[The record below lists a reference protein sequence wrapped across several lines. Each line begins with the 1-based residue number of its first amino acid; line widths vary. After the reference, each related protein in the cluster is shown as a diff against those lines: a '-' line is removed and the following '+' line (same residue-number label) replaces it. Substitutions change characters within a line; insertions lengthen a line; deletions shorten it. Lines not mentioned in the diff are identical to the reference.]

1 MIAMRGLIVFVSLIL
16 IWQAFVTFLQ
26 LPVYILPGPFVVM
39 HTWIDQFSLLMHQT
53 IPTLLETLIG
63 LLIGILLGCTVA
75 LLMAY
80 IQPVRY
86 WVMPLLLISQA
97 LPTFAIAP
105 LLVIWFGYGMASKI
119 VTTILMLFYP
129 VTSSFFDGLRR
140 TDPAWLYLA
149 QSMNASRWK
158 ILWLIRV
165 PAALPALASGIRVA
179 TAIAPIGAVI
189 GEWVGA
195 SSGLGFL
202 MLNANARMQIDM
214 MFAALVNII
223 LMSLILYFVVDRI
236 LIRLISW
243 QVEK

>member
-1 MIAMRGLIVFVSLIL
+1 MIIRGLIVFVSLIL
-16 IWQAFVTFLQ
+16 IWQAIVTFLQ
-26 LPVYILPGPFVVM
+26 LPSYILPGPFLVF
-39 HTWIDQFSLLMHQT
+39 HTWLMQYDLLMHQT
-53 IPTLLETLIG
+53 IPTLLETIIG
-63 LLIGILLGCTVA
+63 LLLGIFLGCTVA
-75 LLMAY
+75 LLMSF

-105 LLVIWFGYGMASKI
+105 LLVIWFGYGMASKV

-140 TDPAWLYLA
+140 TDPAWLDLS
-149 QSMNASRWK
+149 QTMNASRWRV
-158 ILWLIRV
+158 LWFVRV

-202 MLNANARMQIDM
+202 MLNANARMQIDV
-214 MFAALVNII
+214 MFAALINII
-223 LMSLILYFVVDRI
+223 LLSLILYFCVDK
-236 LIRLISW
+236 LLKKLISW

>member
-1 MIAMRGLIVFVSLIL
+1 MIMRGIIVFVSLII
-16 IWQAFVTFLQ
+16 IWQAFVTFLH
-26 LPVYILPGPFVVM
+26 LPQYILPGPFLVF
-39 HTWIDQFSLLMHQT
+39 HTWLTQYGLLMHQT
-53 IPTLLETLIG
+53 IPTLLETIIG
-63 LLIGILLGCTVA
+63 LLLGIFLGCVVA
-75 LLMAY
+75 LLMSF

-140 TDPAWLYLA
+140 TDPAWLDLA
-149 QSMNASRWK
+149 QTMNASRWRV
-158 ILWLIRV
+158 LWFVRV

-214 MFAALVNII
+214 MFAALINII
-223 LMSLILYFVVDRI
+223 LLSLILYFCVDKI
-236 LIRLISW
+236 LKKLISW

>member
-1 MIAMRGLIVFVSLIL
+1 MIIRGIIVFVSLFL
-16 IWQAFVTFLQ
+16 IWQAIVSVLQ
-26 LPVYILPGPFVVM
+26 LPVYILPGPFLVI
-39 HTWIDQFSLLMHQT
+39 HTWISQYSLLFHQT
-53 IPTLLETLIG
+53 IPTLLETVIG
-63 LLIGILLGCTVA
+63 LILGIFFGCIIA
-75 LLMAY
+75 LLMSL
-80 IQPVRY
+80 IKPVRY

-140 TDPAWLYLA
+140 TDSAWLDLA
-149 QSMNASRWK
+149 QTMNASRWR
-158 ILWLIRV
+158 ILWFIRV

-202 MLNANARMQIDM
+202 MLNANARMQIDV

-223 LMSLILYFVVDRI
+223 LLSLILYFCVDKLLKK
-236 LIRLISW
+236 LIFW

>member
-1 MIAMRGLIVFVSLIL
+1 MLKRGIIVFISLIL
-16 IWQAFVTFLQ
+16 IWQAIVSFLQ
-26 LPVYILPGPFVVM
+26 LPPYILPGPLLVF
-39 HTWIDQFSLLMHQT
+39 HTWIEQYSLLIHQT
-53 IPTLLETLIG
+53 IPTLVETLLG
-63 LLIGILLGCTVA
+63 LLLGILLGCVVA

-86 WVMPLLLISQA
+86 WVMPILLISQA

-140 TDPAWLYLA
+140 TDPAWLDLA
-149 QSMNASRWK
+149 QSMNASRWR
-158 ILWLIRV
+158 ILWFIRM
-165 PAALPALASGIRVA
+165 PAALPALATGIRVA

-202 MLNANARMQIDM
+202 MLNANARMQIDV
-214 MFAALVNII
+214 MFAALMNII
-223 LMSLILYFVVDRI
+223 LMSLILYFCVDY
-236 LIRLISW
+236 LLKKVISW
-243 QVEK
+243 QVEN

>member
-1 MIAMRGLIVFVSLIL
+1 MIMRGIIVFVSLII

-26 LPVYILPGPFVVM
+26 LPPYILPGPFLVLD
-39 HTWIDQFSLLMHQT
+39 TWLTQYDLLLHQT
-53 IPTLLETLIG
+53 IPTLLETIVG
-63 LLIGILLGCTVA
+63 LLLGILLGCMVA
-75 LLMAY
+75 LLMSF

-86 WVMPLLLISQA
+86 WAMPLLLISQA

-105 LLVIWFGYGMASKI
+105 LLVIWFGYGMASKV

-140 TDPAWLYLA
+140 TDPAWLDLA
-149 QSMNASRWK
+149 QTMNASRWR
-158 ILWLIRV
+158 ILWFVRV

-214 MFAALVNII
+214 MFAALINII
-223 LMSLILYFVVDRI
+223 LLSLILYFCVDK
-236 LIRLISW
+236 LLKKLISW

>member
-1 MIAMRGLIVFVSLIL
+1 MILRGVIVFVSLML

-26 LPVYILPGPFVVM
+26 LPPYILPGPFVVI
-39 HTWIDQFSLLMHQT
+39 HTWIAQYSLLIHQT
-53 IPTLLETLIG
+53 IPTLIETLLG
-63 LLIGILLGCTVA
+63 LIFGILLGCVVA
-75 LLMAY
+75 LFMAY
-80 IQPVRY
+80 LQPVRY
-86 WVMPLLLISQA
+86 WVMPILLISQA

-140 TDPAWLYLA
+140 TDPAWLDLA
-149 QSMNASRWK
+149 YTMNASRWK
-158 ILWLIRV
+158 ILWFIRF

-202 MLNANARMQIDM
+202 MLNANARMQIDV

-223 LMSLILYFVVDRI
+223 LMSLILYFCVDAGLKKI
-236 LIRLISW
+236 ISW